1 MKEIVAFNFQEAGV
15 VVGIFLGHH
24 MRFHTVS
31 KQGFILS
38 SDTAVSHFHLADAIL
53 LTGQLS

>member
-1 MKEIVAFNFQEAGV
+1 MKKRVALNFQEAGV
-15 VVGIFLGHH
+15 VFGISLSHH
-24 MRFHTVS
+24 MHFHTVA
-31 KQGFILS
+31 KQGFILF